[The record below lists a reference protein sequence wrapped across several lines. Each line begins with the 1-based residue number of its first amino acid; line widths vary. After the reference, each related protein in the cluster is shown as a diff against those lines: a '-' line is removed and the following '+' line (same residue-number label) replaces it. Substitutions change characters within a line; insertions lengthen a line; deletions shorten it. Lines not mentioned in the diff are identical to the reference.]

1 MGERGEPVAA
11 MVMLIALG
19 AWATWAPR
27 QATPV
32 PPRLP
37 AAAAEVW
44 MADALPG
51 VGGKRREAVAAAIR
65 SGQVEDVPASA
76 RAAVAEAFTFDR

>member
-1 MGERGEPVAA
+1 MVALVA
-11 MVMLIALG
+11 FG

-32 PPRLP
+32 PPMLP
-37 AAAAEVW
+37 AAGAEVW

-51 VGGKRREAVAAAIR
+51 VGAKRRDAVVEAIR
-65 SGQVEDVPASA
+65 TGRMEDVPASA
-76 RAAVAEAFTFDR
+76 RAAVADAFTFDR